1 MQKSR
6 RHVLERVT
14 DAVSRVRPARFGR
27 DREKFDE
34 ISRLTMTNP
43 GQFALVWLHIVGN
56 LVWIGSILAVAATIT
71 GTAGDAKIRGELGL
85 RIYRALSVPA
95 FVLSFVAGVVRLG
108 MDTKYY
114 LAEHHWMH
122 GKLLFAVVV
131 IGIHHV
137 IGARAKKLARGTVQ
151 DAGPTATMAVV
162 LLVSAIIAAF
172 FAIFHV
178 PN

>member
-1 MQKSR
+1 M
-6 RHVLERVT
+6 
-14 DAVSRVRPARFGR
+14 
-27 DREKFDE
+27 
-34 ISRLTMTNP
+34 TMTNP
-43 GQFALVWLHIVGN
+43 TQIALVWLHIVGN

-71 GTAGDAKIRGELGL
+71 GQAGEAKIRGELGL

-95 FVLSFVAGVVRLG
+95 FVTSFVAGTARLL

-114 LAEHHWMH
+114 LSEHHWMH
-122 GKLLFAVVV
+122 GKLLFALIV

-137 IGARAKKLARGTVQ
+137 IGGRAKKLARGSVQ
-151 DAGPTATMAVV
+151 DAGPTATMAAV

-172 FAIFHV
+172 FVIFRV